1 MPSRQERR
9 AAERDA
15 AKRASGQAGSGGAGG
30 AAGAR
35 ATLNV
40 NSVGDWSTQA
50 ADPGVMARATTPN
63 TLQQMAGAG
72 DREAQFSLGY
82 SFMCQA
88 DGVGA
93 EIGSSGRSPMAD
105 VGFVCSTCVFRV
117 ASMLSP

>member
-35 ATLNV
+35 ANLNV
-40 NSVGDWSTQA
+40 NPVGDWSTQA
-50 ADPGVMARATTPN
+50 ADPGVLARVTTLN
-63 TLQQMAGAG
+63 ELKRRAGAG
-72 DREAQFSLGY
+72 DMEAQFSLGFY
-82 SFMCQA
+82 LLCQA
-88 DGVGA
+88 DGVGV

-117 ASMLSP
+117 ASMPN